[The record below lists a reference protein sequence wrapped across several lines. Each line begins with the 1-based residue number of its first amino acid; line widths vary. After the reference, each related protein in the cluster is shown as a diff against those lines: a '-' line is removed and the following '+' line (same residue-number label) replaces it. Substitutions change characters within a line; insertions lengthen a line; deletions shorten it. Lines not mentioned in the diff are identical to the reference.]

1 MIVIII
7 MTKVTP
13 TSIVNN
19 KFNCYVVQ
27 HLLIVYNRLMMLFN
41 IIKLNLRQIFKFL
54 LLFIYY
60 IFELFFHILVE
71 STNYI
76 Q

>member
-1 MIVIII
+1 MNQTNCAV
-7 MTKVTP
+7 KNP
-13 TSIVNN
+13 FSIS
-19 KFNCYVVQ
+19 
-27 HLLIVYNRLMMLFN
+27 
-41 IIKLNLRQIFKFL
+41 QIFQFL

-76 Q
+76 QKVNSGHTDVGPSCRDRPGASF

>member
-1 MIVIII
+1 MSHNVCLVVIFPVELN
-7 MTKVTP
+7 TTNPLVLVPELDP
-13 TSIVNN
+13 T
-19 KFNCYVVQ
+19 VVYCF
-27 HLLIVYNRLMMLFN
+27 L
-41 IIKLNLRQIFKFL
+41 LNLSQIFKFL

>member
-1 MIVIII
+1 MNKTNCTV
-7 MTKVTP
+7 KNP
-13 TSIVNN
+13 FSIS
-19 KFNCYVVQ
+19 
-27 HLLIVYNRLMMLFN
+27 
-41 IIKLNLRQIFKFL
+41 QIFQFL

-76 Q
+76 QKVNSGHTDVAPS

>member
-1 MIVIII
+1 

-19 KFNCYVVQ
+19 KQSCYVVQ

-41 IIKLNLRQIFKFL
+41 LQLNNIMKLNLSQTFKFL